1 MEKFRNWIF
10 AHIPFLIVV
19 GVFIIFNI
27 AFWPSVSGYLK
38 DPGAH
43 ANFWASFAFLM
54 VAFCAV
60 GAISFTK
67 LRTKNAVVTIVPIF
81 AITVGYI
88 VLSLIFNIIMMAVD
102 KFNPHIVITCLI
114 NAILMIGFII
124 LFLIFAR
131 SKHLVEE
138 KTIAREERMDTWSG
152 TFSDAYALQNFTTN
166 ETLKKALAKFADNI
180 KMSSSRSTEK
190 TVQIEGELNEQIVTI
205 KSLLK
210 NDAEEEQVLKAV
222 QIGEALLVQRNQILT
237 RSK

>member
-1 MEKFRNWIF
+1 MNT
-10 AHIPFLIVV
+10 LLTSDQ
-19 GVFIIFNI
+19 I
-27 AFWPSVSGYLK
+27 ALWHQLLK
-38 DPGAH
+38 DA
-43 ANFWASFAFLM
+43 
-54 VAFCAV
+54 
-60 GAISFTK
+60 K
-67 LRTKNAVVTIVPIF
+67 
-81 AITVGYI
+81 
-88 VLSLIFNIIMMAVD
+88 
-102 KFNPHIVITCLI
+102 HIVITCLI
-114 NAILMIGFII
+114 NAIFMIGFII
-124 LFLIFAR
+124 LFLVFAR